1 MTDAEKSSSIEEK
14 ETTRS
19 TRAVSQ
25 PEARKTAPSRTSDDT
40 KKSREKKSGE
50 GPKGDPN
57 CTHCFGTGVI
67 MHGGEMPCPWCT
79 EEGKKFAHLKG
90 SA

>member
-1 MTDAEKSSSIEEK
+1 MTDEKSTIEEK
-14 ETTRS
+14 ETTSS
-19 TRAVSQ
+19 TRKVAQ
-25 PEARKTAPSRTSDDT
+25 PEARKTAPSRTADDV
-40 KKSREKKSGE
+40 KKSKEKRSGE
-50 GPKGDPN
+50 DKPKGDPN

-90 SA
+90 SE